1 MSVDGACRHV
11 CNVGGRAGEQQR
23 AKDIRQVVM
32 PRTCHRVATMRE
44 TISVPSGID
53 WQVSLYDA
61 EAETGSALY

>member
-1 MSVDGACRHV
+1 
-11 CNVGGRAGEQQR
+11 VGGRAGEQQR